1 MKKFLQH
8 QAVKV
13 AAMEVKDAI
22 QMFTADDVT
31 EEDLGDYKSKL
42 KDIDTTL
49 EHYNDVVD
57 ELVEDLN
64 PDDNTDKERLDRL
77 LYFLTFPPI

>member
-1 MKKFLQH
+1 
-8 QAVKV
+8 
-13 AAMEVKDAI
+13 MEVKDAI

-31 EEDLGDYKSKL
+31 VVDLGDYKSKL